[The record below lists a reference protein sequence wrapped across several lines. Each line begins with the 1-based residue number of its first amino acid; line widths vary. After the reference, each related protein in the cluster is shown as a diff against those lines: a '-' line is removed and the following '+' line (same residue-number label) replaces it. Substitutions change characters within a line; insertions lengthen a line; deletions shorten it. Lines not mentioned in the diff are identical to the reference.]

1 MSEDFAPLFLRII
14 LGLDSNTHSL
24 REMLRKS
31 DEGLKFNVIGC
42 AIYPSAAL
50 CNHSC
55 DPNMFRATHGN
66 HTVHRFVEKYISQY
80 LISFC
85 HTVNNKFIFL
95 H

>member
-1 MSEDFAPLFLRII
+1 VSEDFAPLFLRII

-66 HTVHRFVEKYISQY
+66 HTVHRLVLLKY
-80 LISFC
+80 FAP
-85 HTVNNKFIFL
+85 IFYYKNML
-95 H
+95 GIK